1 MIYGS
6 YKTIKINEKKSEKYY
21 EWYNKKKTKK
31 NYDEKCVEISTRKVI
46 VNDSI
51 EHPIVASNIL

>member
-1 MIYGS
+1 MRKKARNTMS
-6 YKTIKINEKKSEKYY
+6 DTI
-21 EWYNKKKTKK
+21 KKTKK